1 MVAATNDVVQLL
13 ADRSALATVRFHI
26 STTNSGATYDGSSNW
41 VDLGAVDPASPA
53 FDFNKSVADVMTG
66 TPMTIKQRHITEYQG
81 TMSAELIDYTD
92 NGINATIG
100 TNVPFEITSPMGW
113 TDTTVAAGASTR
125 SHLFLTSIT
134 GLSVGDRIAV
144 ELGNASYTWFEMR
157 KITAITPGTSPAG
170 EVELQGTLS
179 QIPAVGADIKL
190 VEEVKN
196 TIGGNILLDYQ
207 ARAVAS
213 FNDGSTMV
221 IYAPKG
227 NFTGTM
233 SPNFGDGTSPV
244 KIPIEFGLIGTAGTL
259 PGFNCP
265 QVVLAY
271 HYAFY
276 GDC

>member
-26 STTNSGATYDGSSNW
+26 STTTSGATYDGTSNW

-53 FDFNKSVADVMTG
+53 FDFNKTVADVMTG

-113 TDTTVAAGASTR
+113 TDTTVAAGTSTR
-125 SHLFLTSIT
+125 SHLFVTDVS
-134 GLSVGDRIAV
+134 GLAVGDRIAV
-144 ELGNASYTWFEMR
+144 ELGNASYTWYEIR
-157 KITAITPGTSPAG
+157 KIQAITPGTSPAG
-170 EVELQGTLS
+170 EVDIQGTFS
-179 QIPAVGADIKL
+179 EIPAVGATIKL
-190 VEEVKN
+190 VESVKN
-196 TIGGNILLDYQ
+196 TVGGNTLLDYQ
-207 ARAVAS
+207 GRAVAS

-233 SPNFGDGTSPV
+233 SPNFGDGIAPV
-244 KIPIEFGLIGTAGTL
+244 KIPIEFGLIGTSGTVAGFT
-259 PGFNCP
+259 CP

-276 GDC
+276 TGC